1 MNMDQNPTIAASEKA
16 SGAAACGRY
25 AAALCSTTN
34 DGRLFE
40 MPKDYFAVYAVR
52 GKGKRAKSSFLCNVL
67 ARGKADAIKV
77 ARGIGLDL
85 PRSSYA
91 LYLGVEGYR
100 DSLSRAFPRLNPSC
114 LGTGHLVA
122 GTQHNIVG
130 RPDDL
135 TKNGQ

>member
-1 MNMDQNPTIAASEKA
+1 MDPKETIAASEKA

-25 AAALCSTTN
+25 AAAPCSTRP
-34 DGRLFE
+34 DGRLFD

-52 GKGKRAKSSFLCNVL
+52 GKGKKSKSSFLCNVF

-100 DSLSRAFPRLNPSC
+100 DSLSRAFPRLNPAV
-114 LGTGHLVA
+114 TGRESSSVPCKGVVLP
-122 GTQHNIVG
+122 
-130 RPDDL
+130 PDSDNHSER
-135 TKNGQ
+135 K

>member
-1 MNMDQNPTIAASEKA
+1 MDPKETTAASEKP

-67 ARGKADAIKV
+67 ARGKADAMKV

-91 LYLGVEGYR
+91 HYIGIEGYR
-100 DSLSRAFPRLNPSC
+100 DSLSRAFPLNNPRVS
-114 LGTGHLVA
+114 GPTPGGSHEE
-122 GTQHNIVG
+122 N
-130 RPDDL
+130 
-135 TKNGQ
+135 